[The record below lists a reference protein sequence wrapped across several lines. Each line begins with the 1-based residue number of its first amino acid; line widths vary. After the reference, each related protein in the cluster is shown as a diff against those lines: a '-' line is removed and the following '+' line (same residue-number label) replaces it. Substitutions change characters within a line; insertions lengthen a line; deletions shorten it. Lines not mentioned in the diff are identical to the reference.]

1 MLEESDRVEFKP
13 IMQDS
18 IEKHHRR
25 TQETLCNIPS
35 PCQELKFAQLGIYYQ
50 EICRLKIDD
59 QFMDKLGFFT
69 ADGKYNYL
77 AYLLA
82 DKNEV
87 SIKVTKYAGKN
98 KVYLIDEEEYGY
110 CSLIK
115 ATHRVL
121 DKMKVENIT
130 KAKITSTKRIEHN
143 IVDSAALRAA
153 VINAIVH
160 NDYTS
165 GISPV
170 FEIFSDRIVVS
181 SFGGLIPGQSEED
194 FFSCGSM
201 PRNCELMRVFKDVDL
216 AEQLGSGMSR
226 ILHAYDRSIFDIS
239 DNFIKVVFPF
249 AESLGENGSVNGSV
263 NDVIETAIL
272 QILKKIPTITILQL
286 SKELGISERKTH
298 RLMKKL
304 KESGR
309 ITRAGS
315 DKKGHWIVNKD

>member
-1 MLEESDRVEFKP
+1 MLEESNRVEFKP

-143 IVDSAALRAA
+143 IVDSAALRAT

-165 GISPV
+165 GIPPV

-194 FFSCGSM
+194 FFSCSSM
-201 PRNCELMRVFKDVDL
+201 PRNRELMRVFKDVDL
-216 AEQLGSGMSR
+216 AEHLGSGMSR

-249 AESLGENGSVNGSV
+249 AESLGEDDDL
-263 NDVIETAIL
+263 NDEADVEIL
-272 QILKKIPTITILQL
+272 QILEKN
-286 SKELGISERKTH
+286 
-298 RLMKKL
+298 
-304 KESGR
+304 
-309 ITRAGS
+309 S
-315 DKKGHWIVNKD
+315 DNYNPSIE